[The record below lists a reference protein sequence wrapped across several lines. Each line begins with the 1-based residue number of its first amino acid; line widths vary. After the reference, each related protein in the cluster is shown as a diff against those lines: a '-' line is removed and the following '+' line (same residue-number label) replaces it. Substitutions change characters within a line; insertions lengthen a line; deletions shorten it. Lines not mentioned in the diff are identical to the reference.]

1 MQGFRSVASFGFGGE
16 EIASKPPQAICKTLA
31 GIVNRQRKHKTEMTE
46 EQLKM
51 YFQQIEDNFNKAVI
65 TNSVEKIKKCITSDW
80 VLVDSQGGII
90 PQERFFSVL
99 EQGLLSHST
108 MTKEILRVK
117 VYGDIALVTGRGQNT
132 GTWQGQPM
140 EADEWITDVYKKENE
155 KWLCVLT
162 HLTPVKK

>member
-1 MQGFRSVASFGFGGE
+1 
-16 EIASKPPQAICKTLA
+16 
-31 GIVNRQRKHKTEMTE
+31 MTD
-46 EQLKM
+46 EQVIKQ
-51 YFQQIEDNFNKAVI
+51 FQQIEDKFNAAVI
-65 TNSVEKIKKCITSDW
+65 SNSVDEIKKCVTSDW

-90 PQERFFSVL
+90 QQEGFFKVL

-132 GTWQGQPM
+132 GTWQGQPL
-140 EADEWITDVYKKENE
+140 EADEWITDVYKKEYD

>member
-1 MQGFRSVASFGFGGE
+1 MDAEG
-16 EIASKPPQAICKTLA
+16 IYTDKLKT
-31 GIVNRQRKHKTEMTE
+31 Q
-46 EQLKM
+46 
-51 YFQQIEDNFNKAVI
+51 FQQIEDRFNVAVI
-65 TNSVEKIKKCITSDW
+65 SNNPDEIKKCITSDW

-90 PQERFFSVL
+90 PQERFFSAL

-108 MTKEILRVK
+108 MTKKVLRVK
-117 VYGDIALVTGRGQNT
+117 IYGDIALVTGRGQNT

-140 EADEWITDVYKKENE
+140 EADEWITDVYKRENG

>member
-1 MQGFRSVASFGFGGE
+1 MAVIVTDDTATIKRTT
-16 EIASKPPQAICKTLA
+16 KA
-31 GIVNRQRKHKTEMTE
+31 GHKLSNMTE
-46 EQLKM
+46 EQLKNQ
-51 YFQQIEDNFNKAVI
+51 FQEIEDNFNVAVI
-65 TNSVEKIKKCITSDW
+65 SNSVDEIKKCVTSDW

-90 PQERFFSVL
+90 LQEGFFKVL

-132 GTWQGQPM
+132 GTWQGQPL
-140 EADEWITDVYKKENE
+140 EADEWITDVYKKEND